1 MRVAIIKDP
10 EPAFGNGAL
19 PSEVFS
25 FINPDG
31 NTQQGVQLKHPDSS
45 PLPFRAGDQADIDGH
60 TDATGVFHLESF
72 SPITT

>member
-10 EPAFGNGAL
+10 EPAFGNGIL

-31 NTQQGVQLKHPDSS
+31 NTQQGVRLKHPDTQ
-45 PLPFRAGDQADIDGH
+45 PIPFRAGDQVDIDGH
-60 TDATGVFHLESF
+60 TDHTNVFHMESF
-72 SPITT
+72 TVVST